1 MSAQLF
7 FYALVTGAAAIA
19 LWILARYA
27 AFGPRS
33 LFWAGAHVVV
43 AYVLLRLVP
52 FVLGTIGSSDTVA
65 LRYGAVFGV
74 ALPMF
79 VYAFLSG
86 GWVTR
91 AAAGLLRR

>member
-1 MSAQLF
+1 MSVQLF
-7 FYALVTGAAAIA
+7 FYALVASSAAIA
-19 LWILARYA
+19 VWILARYA

-33 LFWAGAHVVV
+33 LLWAGVHVVV

-52 FVLGTIGSSDTVA
+52 FVLGTIGSSETLA

-74 ALPMF
+74 AMPMF

>member
-1 MSAQLF
+1 MSVQLF
-7 FYALVTGAAAIA
+7 FYALVAGSASIA

-33 LFWAGAHVVV
+33 LFWAGVHVVV

-52 FVLGTIGSSDTVA
+52 FVLSAIGTSDTVA

-91 AAAGLLRR
+91 AASGLLRR

>member
-1 MSAQLF
+1 VSVQLF
-7 FYALVTGAAAIA
+7 FYALVAGAAAIA

-33 LFWAGAHVVV
+33 LFWAAVHVVV

-52 FVLGTIGSSDTVA
+52 FVLGTIGSGDTAA
-65 LRYGAVFGV
+65 LRYGAVFAV

-86 GWVTR
+86 GWLTR